1 MRKLLTFKKV
11 ETEDELNEAYK
22 LRFKV
27 YCQERDFEPETAF
40 PEQIEIDEYDAYS
53 IHFIAKIGL
62 ETVGTLRLILD
73 NPNGFPIEKCCR
85 LNGYDKHLKKDKTAE
100 FSRFAI
106 SKEIVKSTGSD
117 RREIVLGL
125 FRQAYQESK
134 NLGINY
140 FYAVMAR
147 GLQKLLNKCGVIF
160 IQVGPLIDYHGL
172 RAPYVSGIK
181 AIEESMFM
189 KNIDLFRF
197 ITAPAICQYA

>member
-1 MRKLLTFKKV
+1 MVTFKKV
-11 ETEDELNEAYK
+11 ETEDELNEVYK

-27 YCQERDFEPETAF
+27 YCQERGFEPETAY
-40 PEQIEIDEYDAYS
+40 PEQCEIDEYDAYS

-73 NPNGFPIEKCCR
+73 NPNGFPMERCCK
-85 LNGYDKHLKKDKTAE
+85 LNVYDKHLKKNKTAE

-125 FRQAYQESK
+125 FKQAYQESK
-134 NLGINY
+134 NLRINY
-140 FYAVMAR
+140 FYAVMGR
-147 GLQKLLNKCGVIF
+147 GLQKLLTKCGIIF

-172 RAPYVSGIK
+172 RAPYISEIK

-197 ITAPAICQYA
+197 ITAPPLYQYA